1 MSGVGS
7 AERLA
12 RAALTRIAEPGD
24 AALAGLVS
32 RQGAEAVVAG
42 LREGHTFGLEQAAVW
57 QARLAGYDP
66 ESDLEAA
73 QRCGARLVCP
83 GDPEWPSSLDDLA
96 GVLALGRRAPAGR
109 PTSGTAGEPT
119 AADPIRSGGVPLALW
134 ARGSARVVDLCA
146 RSVAVVGSRAATA
159 YGIEV
164 AGDIGY
170 SVASRGVTVVSGAA
184 YGVDGAAHR
193 GALAAAAPTVAVL
206 ACGVDVSYPRG
217 HATLL
222 QRVVDDGLVLS
233 EVPPGSAPSRIRFL
247 VRNRLIAALGRG
259 TVVVEAAMRSGALN
273 TARWA
278 EQLLR
283 PVTGVPGPVTSAM
296 SAGVH
301 QLIRDGMA
309 CLVTD
314 GDEVLEAVSEMG
326 EHLAPVRTGETRPR
340 DHLDEL
346 TMRVLEAV
354 PAVRPVGTDR
364 IASAA
369 GLPLHEVEVKLG
381 RLLLQDF
388 VEQCGQRWRL
398 SATAREER
406 T

>member
-1 MSGVGS
+1 MAGVGPG
-7 AERLA
+7 ERLA
-12 RAALTRIAEPGD
+12 RAALTRAAEPGD
-24 AALAGLVS
+24 VALAGLVA
-32 RQGAEAVVAG
+32 RHGAEAVVAG
-42 LREGHTFGLEQAAVW
+42 LRKGDTFGMEPADAWRV
-57 QARLAGYDP
+57 RLAGYDP
-66 ESDLEAA
+66 AGDLEAA
-73 QRCGARLVCP
+73 HACGARLVCP
-83 GDPEWPSSLDDLA
+83 GDPEWPTSLDALA
-96 GVLALGRRAPAGR
+96 GVLGLGRRPRAPEHAPRG
-109 PTSGTAGEPT
+109 GAEPT
-119 AADPIRSGGVPLALW
+119 AAEPIRNGGVPLALW
-134 ARGSARVVDLCA
+134 ARGPGRLADLCA
-146 RSVAVVGSRAATA
+146 RSVALVGSRAATA

-164 AGDIGY
+164 AGDIAY

-193 GALAAAAPTVAVL
+193 GALAAEAPTVAVL

-222 QRVVDDGLVLS
+222 RRVADDGLVLS
-233 EVPPGSAPSRIRFL
+233 EVPPGSAPTRVRFL
-247 VRNRLIAALGRG
+247 VRNRLIAALSRG
-259 TVVVEAAMRSGALN
+259 TVVVEAAVRSGALN

-283 PVTGVPGPVTSAM
+283 PVMGVPGPVTSAM

-301 QLIRDGMA
+301 QLVRDGIA
-309 CLVTD
+309 GLVTD

-326 EHLAPVRTGETRPR
+326 EHLAPLRTGETRPR

-354 PAVRPVGTDR
+354 PAVHAVGTDR
-364 IASAA
+364 IARTA
-369 GLPLHEVEVKLG
+369 GLPLHEVQVKLG
-381 RLLLQDF
+381 RLVLQDF

-398 SATAREER
+398 SASAREAG